1 MTSEKNDFTKG
12 SILKKLALFM
22 LPILGALV
30 LQAAYGA
37 VDLLVVGRFGSTSG
51 LSAVSTGSQVLNL
64 VTFVVTQFAMGIT
77 VLIARY
83 LGEKKPEQIGS
94 VIGGAAVVF
103 TVISAALFVIM
114 VTFARPISVLMQAP
128 QEALELTT
136 SYVRICGSG
145 IFFIVAYNLLA
156 AIFRGLGDSK
166 SPLLF
171 VLVACIVNIFGDL
184 LLVAGL
190 HLDAAGAALA
200 TVFAQAISVVCAIV
214 ILIKKKLPFSITKE
228 DFCFNYQCKKFLG
241 IGLPLALQEFLTQI
255 SFLALCAFVNRLGLE
270 ASSGYG
276 VACKIVNFAMLI
288 PSSLMQ
294 SMASFVS
301 QNIGAGKQKRAKKSM
316 FTGIGVGLV
325 FGCLVFI
332 LVMFKGNVL
341 AGLFSTD
348 TAVIQKG
355 YDYLKGFAPETILT
369 AIMFSMVGYFNGNN
383 QTLWV
388 MFQGL
393 FQTLLVRLPMSYY
406 MSIQPDA
413 SLTKIG
419 LAAPASTAVGIILN
433 TLFFIYFNKKMKAQ
447 KAA

>member
-1 MTSEKNDFTKG
+1 
-12 SILKKLALFM
+12 M

-94 VIGGAAVVF
+94 VIGGATVVF
-103 TVISAALFVIM
+103 TVISAVLFIIM
-114 VTFARPISVLMQAP
+114 VAFARPISVLMQAP

-145 IFFIVAYNLLA
+145 ILFIVAYNLLA

-184 LLVAGL
+184 LMVAGL
-190 HLDAAGAALA
+190 HMDAAGAALA

-214 ILIKKKLPFSITKE
+214 ILIKKKLPFSITKG
-228 DFCFNYQCKKFLG
+228 DFRFNHQCKKFLG
-241 IGLPLALQEFLTQI
+241 IGLPLALQEFLTQV

-276 VACKIVNFAMLI
+276 VACKIVNFAMLV
-288 PSSLMQ
+288 PSALMQ

-301 QNIGAGKQKRAKKSM
+301 QNVGAGNQKRAKKSM

-325 FGCLVFI
+325 FGCLVFALI
-332 LVMFKGNVL
+332 MLKGDVL

-348 TAVIQKG
+348 AAVVQKG
-355 YDYLKGFAPETILT
+355 FDYLKGFAPETIVT

-406 MSIQPDA
+406 MSIQPNA

-419 LAAPASTAVGIILN
+419 LAAPTSTAVGIILN

>member
-1 MTSEKNDFTKG
+1 
-12 SILKKLALFM
+12 M

-103 TVISAALFVIM
+103 TIISAVLFILM
-114 VTFARPISVLMQAP
+114 VVFARPISVLMQAP
-128 QEALELTT
+128 EEALGLTT
-136 SYVRICGSG
+136 SYVRICGAG

-184 LLVAGL
+184 LLVAVF
-190 HLDAAGAALA
+190 HLDAAGAAMA
-200 TVFAQAISVVCAIV
+200 TVFAQAISVVCAI
-214 ILIKKKLPFSITKE
+214 ILLIRKKLPFVIKKS
-228 DFCFNYQCKKFLG
+228 DFCFNPQCKKFLG
-241 IGLPLALQEFLTQI
+241 IGLPLALQEFLTQV
-255 SFLALCAFVNRLGLE
+255 SFLALCAFINRLGLE

-276 VACKIVNFAMLI
+276 VACKIVNFAMLV
-288 PSSLMQ
+288 PSALMQ

-301 QNIGAGKQKRAKKSM
+301 QNVGAGNHKRARKSL
-316 FTGIGVGLV
+316 FTGIGMGLV
-325 FGCLVFI
+325 VGCLVFA
-332 LVMFKGNVL
+332 LVMLKGDVL
-341 AGLFSTD
+341 AGLFSTN
-348 TAVIQKG
+348 AGVVQKG
-355 YDYLKGFAPETILT
+355 FDYLKGFAPETIVT
-369 AIMFSMVGYFNGNN
+369 AILFSMVGYFNGNN

-406 MSIQPDA
+406 MSIQPNA

-419 LAAPASTAVGIILN
+419 LAAPTSTAVGIVLN
-433 TLFFIYFNKKMKAQ
+433 VAFFVYFTKKMEKTA
-447 KAA
+447 

>member
-228 DFCFNYQCKKFLG
+228 DFCFNHQCKK
-241 IGLPLALQEFLTQI
+241 IHVYRNWSRTCI
-255 SFLALCAFVNRLGLE
+255 WM
-270 ASSGYG
+270 SG
-276 VACKIVNFAMLI
+276 FH
-288 PSSLMQ
+288 
-294 SMASFVS
+294 
-301 QNIGAGKQKRAKKSM
+301 
-316 FTGIGVGLV
+316 
-325 FGCLVFI
+325 FGYV
-332 LVMFKGNVL
+332 
-341 AGLFSTD
+341 
-348 TAVIQKG
+348 
-355 YDYLKGFAPETILT
+355 
-369 AIMFSMVGYFNGNN
+369 
-383 QTLWV
+383 
-388 MFQGL
+388 
-393 FQTLLVRLPMSYY
+393 
-406 MSIQPDA
+406 
-413 SLTKIG
+413 
-419 LAAPASTAVGIILN
+419 
-433 TLFFIYFNKKMKAQ
+433 
-447 KAA
+447 